1 MLLIWVLYGV
11 YDPMTGVNGM
21 KEKQAAN
28 TAEYKHNKS
37 LMLQALFFLGTVLI
51 NFILPRTAGALGLP
65 LYLDNVGTL
74 LAAVLGGYLPG
85 IFVGYLNN
93 IINMQGNPGNAYYVV
108 LSTMIAACGA
118 YFGRKGWFDNIGKA
132 VLTVPVFAFIG
143 GVLGSVLTYL
153 LYGFG
158 MGEGISAPFARVLLN
173 NGTLSVFWAQMIS
186 DVTIDLIDKGI
197 TVALVFIILRLI
209 PDRVKPGLWLTG
221 WRQAPLSQDAIK
233 AVKKSVTRSASL
245 RSKIIA
251 IISVIMVCVAVV
263 TSIISYIL
271 YQNFA
276 MNQYTYSC
284 TSASRLAAGTID
296 PDKVDEYLELGESAP
311 GYAEVENKLINIRRG
326 NPDIEYIYVYK
337 FMEDGVHVVF
347 DIDTK
352 EVKGEDPGT
361 VIPLEEYLIPLKN
374 DFLMGKGIEPLL
386 DDTMY
391 GRLLTVFEPVYDSNG
406 DCVCYAAADIKVEDI
421 RLTSLNYMT
430 KVFSL
435 FVGFY
440 IFILSLCIWLVD
452 YHLIYPITAMT
463 VSARKFAYDSE
474 EARDKSVD
482 RIQHL
487 DISTGDEIENLYE
500 SLSKTIAETVGYLED
515 VEAKGEEIA
524 HMQNGLIYVLA
535 DLVESRDKNTGDH
548 VRKTAAYVR
557 LITRKMKE
565 KGLYPDILTDEYMED
580 VANSAPLHDVGKIMV
595 SDTILNKPGRL
606 TDEEFTIM
614 KSHTTAGNQIIASA
628 MSLVSDSG
636 YLKEAKNLATYHH
649 ERYDGTG
656 YPSGKSGEDIPLS
669 ARIMAVADV
678 FDALVSRRSYKEP
691 FTFEKAMEI
700 IKEGAGTQFDPQI
713 AGIFVE
719 SADEVR
725 KITIA
730 HEEMLGQGIRNFS
743 TPS

>member
-1 MLLIWVLYGV
+1 MGV
-11 YDPMTGVNGM
+11 IVMINKGM
-21 KEKQAAN
+21 DNTDDYKSNRHAA
-28 TAEYKHNKS
+28 
-37 LMLQALFFLGTVLI
+37 LQLLFFGGTVLI
-51 NFILPRTAGALGLP
+51 NFVLPRTASALRLP

-108 LSTMIAACGA
+108 LSTMIAASGA
-118 YFGRKGWFDNIGKA
+118 YLGRKGWFDKLGKA
-132 VLTVPVFAFIG
+132 VLTIPLFAFIG
-143 GVLGSVLTYL
+143 GVLGSILTYL
-153 LYGFG
+153 LYGYG

-173 NGTLSVFWAQMIS
+173 NGTLSIFWAQMIS
-186 DVTIDLIDKGI
+186 DVTIDLIDKAI
-197 TVALVFIILRLI
+197 TVILTFVILKLI
-209 PDRVKPGLWLTG
+209 PDRIKPWLWLTG
-221 WRQAPLSQDAIK
+221 WRQAPMSNEALND
-233 AVKKSVTRSASL
+233 VRNNVTRSASL

-263 TSIISYIL
+263 TTIISYIL
-271 YQNFA
+271 YRNFA
-276 MNQYTYSC
+276 MNQYKYSC
-284 TSASRLAAGTID
+284 ASAAKLAAGIID
-296 PDKVDEYLELGESAP
+296 GDKVDDYLSMGEKAPDYKAVEMELIG
-311 GYAEVENKLINIRRG
+311 IRQG

-347 DIDTK
+347 DLDTK
-352 EVKGEDPGT
+352 EVKGQEPGD
-361 VIPLEEYLIPLKN
+361 VIELEEYLLPYRN
-374 DFLMGKGIEPLL
+374 DFLLGKGIEPLL

-406 DCVCYAAADIKVEDI
+406 ECVCYAAADIKVDDI
-421 RLTSLNYMT
+421 KASSLNYMT

-452 YHLIYPITAMT
+452 YHLIYPIAAMT
-463 VSARKFAYDSE
+463 LSARKFAYDSE
-474 EARDKSVD
+474 EARDISVE
-482 RIQHL
+482 RLQHL

-557 LITRKMKE
+557 LITEKMKE
-565 KGLYPDILTDEYMED
+565 KGLYPDILTDEYMAD

-606 TDEEFTIM
+606 TDEEFAIM

-628 MSLVSDSG
+628 MSLVRDSG

-656 YPSGKSGEDIPLS
+656 YPSGKAGEDIPLS

-678 FDALVSRRSYKEP
+678 FDALVSKRSYKEP
-691 FTFEKAMEI
+691 FSFEKAMDI
-700 IKEGAGTQFDPQI
+700 IREGAGTQFDPQI
-713 AGIFVE
+713 AEIFIE
-719 SADEVR
+719 AADEV
-725 KITIA
+725 KEISIA
-730 HEEMLGQGIRNFS
+730 HESMLGQGIRNYS
-743 TPS
+743 SETKEE

>member
-1 MLLIWVLYGV
+1 MSE
-11 YDPMTGVNGM
+11 
-21 KEKQAAN
+21 EK
-28 TAEYKHNKS
+28 TDKISSYKSNRHFA
-37 LMLQALFFLGTVLI
+37 LQALFFAGTVLI
-51 NFILPRTAGALGLP
+51 NFILPRTASALGLP

-108 LSTMIAACGA
+108 LSTMIAAVGA
-118 YFGRKGWFDNIGKA
+118 YLGRKGWFDKIGKA
-132 VLTVPVFAFIG
+132 ILTVPIFAFIG
-143 GVLGSVLTYL
+143 GALGSVLTYL

-173 NGTLSVFWAQMIS
+173 NGTLNIFWAQMIS

-197 TVALVFIILRLI
+197 TVALVFIILKLI
-209 PDRVKPGLWLTG
+209 PDRIKPWLWLTG
-221 WRQAPLSQDAIK
+221 WRQAPLSQDALN
-233 AVKKSVTRSASL
+233 AARKSVTRSASL

-251 IISVIMVCVAVV
+251 IISVIMVCVAIV
-263 TSIISYIL
+263 TSIISFIL

-284 TSASRLAAGTID
+284 TSAARLVAGTID
-296 PDKVDEYLELGESAP
+296 PDKVDEYLELGKSAP
-311 GYAEVENKLINIRRG
+311 GYDAVEKKLINIRKG

-337 FMEDGVHVVF
+337 IMEDGVHVVF
-347 DIDTK
+347 DLDTK
-352 EVKGEDPGT
+352 EVKGQEPGD
-361 VIPLEEYLIPLKN
+361 VIPLEEYLIPYKN

-391 GRLLTVFEPVYDSNG
+391 GRLLTVFEPVYDSDGN
-406 DCVCYAAADIKVEDI
+406 CACYAAADIKVEDI
-421 RLTSLNYMT
+421 WLTSLNYMT

-557 LITRKMKE
+557 LITQKMKE

-606 TDEEFTIM
+606 TDEEFAIM

-656 YPSGKSGEDIPLS
+656 YPSGKAGEDIPLS

-678 FDALVSRRSYKEP
+678 FDALVSKRSYKEP
-691 FTFEKAMEI
+691 FSFEKAMEI
-700 IKEGAGTQFDPQI
+700 IKEGAGTQFDPLI
-713 AGIFVE
+713 AEIFIE

-725 KITIA
+725 KISIA

-743 TPS
+743 RDETNDGSKESKDETS